1 MKAKANPENKK
12 IVSLYLNK
20 QSYEILNSY
29 CQVAN
34 KSKSEVVSEL
44 ITKFTKKYAK
54 LNEDYKKLAKEN
66 NIVINL
72 D

>member
-1 MKAKANPENKK
+1 MKAKATNEKKK
-12 IVSLYLNK
+12 IVSLYLNRN
-20 QSYEILNSY
+20 SYEILNSY

-54 LNEDYKKLAKEN
+54 LNEDYKRIAQEN
-66 NIVINL
+66 NIVIN

>member
-1 MKAKANPENKK
+1 MRAKANPDTKK
-12 IVSLYLNK
+12 VVSLYIDK

-44 ITKFTKKYAK
+44 ITKFTKKYVQ
-54 LNEDYKKLAKEN
+54 LNEEYKKLAKEN